1 MPTSIPIPHIKFG
14 KRKERSQMCEIF
26 TDDGRW
32 VDKEYPAYSSCV
44 ADENTRLA
52 FLLDSANQYRAEDG
66 NDHQLLTEK
75 TSIPLRLRV
84 ASKYQ
89 NGDNDQEEMKT
100 LRNSIFKMV
109 FRQKQTEGI
118 DEVKK
123 QTAMEVLYKI
133 VIVIS
138 ATILVI
144 VGIRWISGGM
154 G

>member
-1 MPTSIPIPHIKFG
+1 
-14 KRKERSQMCEIF
+14 MCEIL

-32 VDKEYPAYSSCV
+32 IDKEYPALSSCV
-44 ADENTRLA
+44 IDEQTRMA
-52 FLLDSANQYRAEDG
+52 FLLDSANQYEAEDA

-75 TSIPLRLRV
+75 SQIPLSLRV
-84 ASKYQ
+84 PSRYK
-89 NGDNDQEEMKT
+89 DKDKKEMKV
-100 LRNSIFKMV
+100 LRDSIFRMI

-118 DEVKK
+118 EEVKTQDTWDK
-123 QTAMEVLYKI
+123 VYKV

-144 VGIRWISGGM
+144 VGIRWMAGGI